1 MSLLK
6 RGSSL
11 HRSKPILKSTT
22 TTSDGITITR
32 NPLVAVHLNNQSP
45 TLNLSISDCTC
56 PICLEIL
63 VEPVVLPCKHELCLP
78 CFSGM
83 TDKTNFLCPM
93 CRMRI
98 STWSRTASKTNTLVN
113 IERWNQI
120 RKAFPNEVNDRIE
133 GKSAEKYAKS
143 LEQENTK
150 VVKSLNIA
158 QPGEIRKEYE
168 TILQREMERL
178 RTERELEERTSLQYI
193 QQVIVR
199 N

>member
-1 MSLLK
+1 
-6 RGSSL
+6 
-11 HRSKPILKSTT
+11 
-22 TTSDGITITR
+22 
-32 NPLVAVHLNNQSP
+32 
-45 TLNLSISDCTC
+45 
-56 PICLEIL
+56 
-63 VEPVVLPCKHELCLP
+63 
-78 CFSGM
+78 
-83 TDKTNFLCPM
+83 
-93 CRMRI
+93 
-98 STWSRTASKTNTLVN
+98 VN